1 MNSTA
6 GGVDKGT
13 PGEVPYSTRGRRE
26 TCLDDVSPADGVTPQ
41 RRLERIAARGPTAS
55 QRRSDVF
62 LPRTYPRSKHT
73 PASSLTLLPRVTR
86 DPTHR
91 PLVLLDGSRGDMMR
105 VHDDWRINTLRAL
118 DCGDHHVVDPPHLSL
133 NLPHTLITMRWRRHP
148 SLGATFNHRLDGHG
162 R

>member
-1 MNSTA
+1 MKSESGGKSNMQSGFGGELDTHRSELQSWRVHQERTSMSGGAPQVVNSTA

-13 PGEVPYSTRGRRE
+13 PREVPYSTRGRRE

-91 PLVLLDGSRGDMMR
+91 P
-105 VHDDWRINTLRAL
+105 
-118 DCGDHHVVDPPHLSL
+118 
-133 NLPHTLITMRWRRHP
+133 RRFCWTAQ
-148 SLGATFNHRLDGHG
+148 GQT
-162 R
+162 